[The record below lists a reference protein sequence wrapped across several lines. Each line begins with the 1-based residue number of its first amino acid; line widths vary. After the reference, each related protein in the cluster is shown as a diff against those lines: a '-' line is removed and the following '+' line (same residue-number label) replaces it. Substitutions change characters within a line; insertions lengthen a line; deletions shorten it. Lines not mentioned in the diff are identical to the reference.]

1 MIKAKNLYF
10 RYEDDF
16 VLKNISLDIKEN
28 SFTAIIGAN
37 GSGKT
42 TLAKHFNAIL
52 LPTKG
57 DVLVDGISTKQNE
70 LNARKKTGFVF
81 QNFEGQLIYSI
92 VEEDVAFGLENLG
105 LRQNE
110 INNIV
115 EATLNELKIK
125 NLAKSNVNILS
136 QGQKQLVALAGVL
149 AMKPRCIVF
158 DEPTTMLDVKNK
170 KNILEI
176 INNLN
181 RKEKV
186 TIILVTNILDDVK
199 YAEDVIVLKN
209 GGIIF
214 DDEKSEL
221 NNKILKRAGL
231 GD

>member
-105 LRQNE
+105 LRQS
-110 INNIV
+110 I
-115 EATLNELKIK
+115 
-125 NLAKSNVNILS
+125 
-136 QGQKQLVALAGVL
+136 
-149 AMKPRCIVF
+149 
-158 DEPTTMLDVKNK
+158 
-170 KNILEI
+170 
-176 INNLN
+176 
-181 RKEKV
+181 
-186 TIILVTNILDDVK
+186 
-199 YAEDVIVLKN
+199 
-209 GGIIF
+209 
-214 DDEKSEL
+214 
-221 NNKILKRAGL
+221 
-231 GD
+231 